1 MLGTEPGD
9 TEGKKVRQ
17 AAIVILFG
25 GAMMR
30 AEAFTVLSWCFASV
44 SREEWEAMTNAQ
56 TWTEFLTFLGT
67 ETDPSAQRDAALGHL
82 AVPPTYEEKTRF
94 AACHFTG
101 GLPASALP
109 VESLYVP
116 SAGQA
121 CGEYCREPAWY
132 LRDLAASLG
141 LEIPAAYAAYPD
153 HLSIELDMTAFLCA
167 ANPDHAR
174 DFAAQRFGWLADYAA
189 RLKSLNANESFYFA
203 AIVVLQ
209 CVIDAWCKDR

>member
-1 MLGTEPGD
+1 
-9 TEGKKVRQ
+9 
-17 AAIVILFG
+17 
-25 GAMMR
+25 
-30 AEAFTVLSWCFASV
+30 
-44 SREEWEAMTNAQ
+44 MTNAQ
-56 TWTEFLTFLGT
+56 TWTEFLTFLGS

-94 AACHFTG
+94 AARHFTG

-116 SAGQA
+116 SLAGQA

-132 LRDLAASLG
+132 MRDLAASLG
-141 LEIPAAYAAYPD
+141 LEIPAAFAAYPD
-153 HLSIELDMTAFLCA
+153 HLSIELDMAAFLCT
-167 ANPDHAR
+167 ANPDYAR

-189 RLKSLNANESFYFA
+189 RLKSLNANASFYVA
-203 AIVVLQ
+203 AIEVLQ